1 MKPNPSKLGFHGHYY
16 CCPGPGLAC
25 PDLKEARQQGTP
37 SFLQRETLEI
47 TAAKVLIS
55 AKGRSY
61 SNAVPSLDKF
71 LSLTLA
77 VLFNV
82 MREAARVT

>member
-1 MKPNPSKLGFHGHYY
+1 M
-16 CCPGPGLAC
+16 
-25 PDLKEARQQGTP
+25 
-37 SFLQRETLEI
+37 EI
-47 TAAKVLIS
+47 AAAKVLIS

-82 MREAARVT
+82 MREAARVTSSQCGILGKRVMKLAFLLVIHILAWFNSI

>member
-1 MKPNPSKLGFHGHYY
+1 MGHYY

-25 PDLKEARQQGTP
+25 SDLKEARQQ
-37 SFLQRETLEI
+37 TLLLPERNFGI
-47 TAAKVLIS
+47 IAAKVLIS

-61 SNAVPSLDKF
+61 RDTVPSLDKF

-77 VLFNV
+77 VLYNV
-82 MREAARVT
+82 MRGEEGG